1 METVKAVYSITTEQ
15 LAERWNYNPRTLR
28 KHVASG
34 SFPIA
39 PLLPNVKSLRF
50 SLAAVER
57 YEAQTLA
64 A

>member
-15 LAERWNYNPRTLR
+15 LAERWNYNARTLR
-28 KHVASG
+28 EHVAAG
-34 SFPIA
+34 TFPIA

-50 SLAAVER
+50 ALVAVER